1 MKARTFCCAFALSV
15 IAACGGGNDPAA
27 EQPSQPTRLL
37 ASATSASPAAT
48 NLLANPGFEGAASA
62 WTESISTYDSII
74 TVDATRSHSGSGHA
88 WLGGYANATDTLY
101 QDVVISASAEQ
112 AWLQFWYLI
121 SSAET
126 TTTGAYDTLKVE
138 LYNPTT
144 GALLAT
150 LRAYSNLDRTGGYV
164 QSSRI
169 DLGAY
174 KGQAVR
180 LKFTVRTDGSAS
192 SSFLIDDIE
201 LAVQEAPPA
210 PGISTTF
217 NSAIPPIFAGRRA
230 DYNVG
235 VNANGS
241 VTVTDRVGGG
251 GVQVFT
257 NARRLVFADV
267 AVDVDKDGTAAQV
280 FRLYQ
285 SVFSRLPD
293 SSGLGFHIGA
303 IENLGATYGQV
314 AQGFIN
320 SPEFSV
326 TYGSLNNTQFVTQLY
341 ANVLRRAPDAAGL
354 GFHLSYLEGTNAGK
368 VVLTRAQVLAGF
380 SESPE
385 NKTLTLASVQ
395 SGMEYVP
402 MARTGSCAAGQTMQ
416 NGVCGVAAL
425 TCARPQV
432 LQGGACVLAPPGL
445 VISTVG
451 STNPADAK
459 ALIKG
464 RDGSTIAYFGN
475 AGSRLPSQALLT
487 SSSGKVSRVYYG
499 ADGAMQK
506 IVDQKT
512 GEYLTI
518 KLRTDAL
525 GAEYLMFNASG
536 KFLSGYTMY
545 RSGTDWY
552 QAPVVGDF
560 GQFTGNFSGGVNG
573 SFALKSTHLVYGKP
587 VKLDAKL
594 ALLLSGRGVAS
605 ASLGTRVLDL
615 FIPSAHAIGLTPL
628 ERGNL
633 LSGMGLMISGGV
645 LGGCT
650 NPVGC
655 ALMVGGAVQT
665 GRSLS
670 GLFDRALD
678 SLDASIAGIM
688 EDRLANDLENGTEP
702 VSSMNNGWL
711 GTVARG
717 FDSLKDKVVARVT
730 RVAGNIAGLP
740 TPQSIVDSTVG
751 AQPLPFASSDNTPL
765 TGTMVD
771 AQNRIYQANGTID
784 ADGDFTVSGTS
795 ADQLRV
801 NIAGRVTTT
810 SGTTG
815 QACSQTNSFGQVLKT
830 CTVTQGSKVAP
841 LGVCQTKSE
850 SGGNGTFSYA
860 YNLGPDTGRFTLT
873 YDMRDIPDAMTVIN
887 GGGVLFSTGGLISG
901 SRTLTVPY
909 SGDSTVIVNLS
920 APNSS
925 TAWSFTIGCGS

>member
-1 MKARTFCCAFALSV
+1 MKVRTFCCALALSV
-15 IAACGGGNDPAA
+15 IAACGGDNDPGA
-27 EQPSQPTRLL
+27 EQATQPTRLL
-37 ASATSASPAAT
+37 ASATTSTPTAT
-48 NLLANPGFEGAASA
+48 NLLINPGFEGTASA
-62 WTESISTYDSII
+62 WTESISTYASII
-74 TVDATRSHSGSGHA
+74 TVDAARSHSGSGHA
-88 WLGGYANATDTLY
+88 WLGGYDNAADMLH
-101 QDVVISASAEQ
+101 QDVTISASAEQ
-112 AWLQFWYLI
+112 AWLQYWYFI
-121 SSAET
+121 TSSEAG
-126 TTTGAYDTLKVE
+126 TTGAYDTFKVE

-150 LRAYSNLDRTGGYV
+150 LRTYSNLDRSSGWL
-164 QSSRI
+164 QSPRI
-169 DLGAY
+169 DLRAF
-174 KGQAVR
+174 KGQTVR
-180 LKFTVRTDGSAS
+180 LKFTGRTDSSDS
-192 SSFLIDDIE
+192 SSFRLDDIE

-210 PGISTTF
+210 PGVSTTF
-217 NSAIPPIFAGRRA
+217 NGATPPIFAGRRA
-230 DYNVG
+230 DYNVA

-251 GVQVFT
+251 GVQVFN
-257 NARRLVFADV
+257 NAKRLVFADV
-267 AVDVDKDGTAAQV
+267 AVDVDKDGTAGQV

-293 SSGLGFHIGA
+293 QSGLGFHIGA

-320 SPEFSV
+320 SPEFSA
-326 TYGSLNNTQFVTQLY
+326 TYGSLNNVQFVTQLY
-341 ANVLRRAPDAAGL
+341 ANVLRRAPDASGL
-354 GFHLSYLEGTNAGK
+354 AFHLSYLEGTNAGR

-385 NKTLTLASVQ
+385 NKTLTLASML
-395 SGMEYVP
+395 SGMEFVP
-402 MARTGSCAAGQTMQ
+402 MARSGTCAAGQTMQ

-432 LQGGACVLAPPGL
+432 LQSGACVIPAPGL

-459 ALIKG
+459 ALIKS
-464 RDGSTIAYFGN
+464 RSGSTIAYFGN

-487 SSSGKVSRVYYG
+487 AGSGASTRVFYG
-499 ADGAMQK
+499 ADGTMQK

-512 GEYLTI
+512 GDYLTI
-518 KLRTDAL
+518 KLRSDTA
-525 GAEYLMFNASG
+525 GAEYLLFNASG
-536 KFLSGYTMY
+536 KFLSGHTVY

-560 GQFTGNFSGGVNG
+560 GQFTGGFSGGING

-594 ALLLSGRGVAS
+594 ALLLNGSGVAS
-605 ASLGTRVLDL
+605 TSLGARVLDL

-633 LSGMGLMISGGV
+633 LSGLGLMVSGGV

-650 NPVGC
+650 NPAGC
-655 ALMVGGAVQT
+655 LLMIGGAVQT
-665 GRSLS
+665 GRSLT
-670 GLFDRALD
+670 GLFDRAMD

-688 EDRLANDLENGTEP
+688 EDRLANDLENGTDP
-702 VSSMNNGWL
+702 VTSMNNGWL
-711 GTVARG
+711 GTIARG
-717 FDSLKDKVVARVT
+717 FDSLRDKVVAQVT
-730 RVAGNIAGLP
+730 RVVGNIPGLP
-740 TPQSIVDSTVG
+740 TPQSIVDSTAP

-771 AQNRIYQANGTID
+771 SQNRIYQANGTID
-784 ADGDFTVSGTS
+784 ADGDFSASGNS

-801 NIAGRVTTT
+801 SIAGRVTTT

-815 QACSQTNSFGQVLKT
+815 QACSQTNSLGQVLKT
-830 CTVTQGSKVAP
+830 CTLTTGSKIVP
-841 LGVCQTKSE
+841 LGVCQTRSE
-850 SGGNGTFSYA
+850 SGGNGTFSWA

-873 YDMRDIPDAMTVIN
+873 YDMVSIPDAMTVIG
-887 GGGVLFSTGGLISG
+887 GGGVLFSTGGLVSG
-901 SRTLTVPY
+901 SRTLTIPY

-925 TAWSFTIGCGS
+925 TQWSFTIGCGS